1 MTSAAEALLAAPLCI
16 AAAAAAFRTGPA
28 WAAGDPAQY
37 EEAVGREIA
46 GLAKSM
52 EGIREEIEGL
62 SEATAGQRAGEHGGA
77 ERRNQE
83 RFDSGAIR
91 ISLLESKIERLEGLK
106 ADLAGLDLVIALAPG
121 TADSVPSTEGMHFR
135 VIVAPDVVAGFR
147 YRAAGSI
154 AIDLEPGGGSQT
166 IHLGIPAGLPHR
178 GAGVDPDMGH
188 LPKPVAPF
196 SALRGVGYA
205 LGECYTFVSATVTNA
220 SSIYYNPRRAV
231 VHAPSAAPFHG
242 HPGPDTPR
250 PRSELHGR
258 WLDSLEP
265 PAAAAP
271 APLPPVVSPPIP
283 SGGYRNRAGRRPK
296 RGQRPARGRQGRL
309 PPPAAENS

>member
-1 MTSAAEALLAAPLCI
+1 
-16 AAAAAAFRTGPA
+16 
-28 WAAGDPAQY
+28 
-37 EEAVGREIA
+37 
-46 GLAKSM
+46 
-52 EGIREEIEGL
+52 
-62 SEATAGQRAGEHGGA
+62 
-77 ERRNQE
+77 
-83 RFDSGAIR
+83 
-91 ISLLESKIERLEGLK
+91 
-106 ADLAGLDLVIALAPG
+106 
-121 TADSVPSTEGMHFR
+121 MHFR
-135 VIVAPDVVAGFR
+135 VIVAPDVVAEFG

-154 AIDLEPGGGSQT
+154 AINLEPGGGSQT

-231 VHAPSAAPFHG
+231 VHEPLASPFHG
-242 HPGPDTPR
+242 HPGPDIPR

-265 PAAAAP
+265 PTAAAAP
-271 APLPPVVSPPIP
+271 APLPPVVSPLIP
-283 SGGYRNRAGRRPK
+283 GGCEGVALEPPFEPPLRQVREGAILPWTAACNEGLVPHVRGEEAMCLRTETLEKLVASGILEDPNALEETLELMRR
-296 RGQRPARGRQGRL
+296 QLQ
-309 PPPAAENS
+309 E